1 MTNEEL
7 TKIHSDLTVQ
17 VKEYIE
23 AIIEEYSS
31 YMPEETLN
39 RLISIDDYSKIV
51 KIYETGSINASA
63 SRIQINMPLCA
74 DRVLT
79 TFSKVPGYGI
89 HKKHKSYTDETLIEN
104 NNTFIHYV
112 LHTFI
117 SGTDA
122 KGYYED
128 LLLHETMHYCGSG
141 GASALKEGINELL
154 TRKLALKKNFRTNGC
169 GYPNEVK
176 LALELQ
182 NLFGE
187 DIINKIAFIDSNRQI
202 YQLLEEEL
210 GTESAVLYVTIERT
224 ADKIFDKIYYKKM
237 HSYDGITGILRK
249 IVNYLKVDYTE
260 VYEILT
266 DYKEKQLI
274 TTNNQKMKMKNR

>member
-1 MTNEEL
+1 MKL
-7 TKIHSDLTVQ
+7 CITVE
-17 VKEYIE
+17 V
-23 AIIEEYSS
+23 
-31 YMPEETLN
+31 
-39 RLISIDDYSKIV
+39 
-51 KIYETGSINASA
+51 
-63 SRIQINMPLCA
+63 
-74 DRVLT
+74 
-79 TFSKVPGYGI
+79 
-89 HKKHKSYTDETLIEN
+89 
-104 NNTFIHYV
+104 
-112 LHTFI
+112 
-117 SGTDA
+117 
-122 KGYYED
+122 
-128 LLLHETMHYCGSG
+128 G